1 MEAVAVA
8 GGAKGKSAA
17 ADRGSTADAEQAAI
31 PTVDAAQTVGVAVDA
46 VAEGAAVDAEET
58 KGPAFSE
65 FGNPMN
71 SRLKAIAIV
80 VGSLTAGW
88 LLRGMVAG
96 ERTIPAKRA
105 VTLTVAESAPPIIPT
120 ADHEQNWTPSDPDGS
135 ATDIATILAHRP
147 GMDRLNLLIEFLAK
161 ASGTEMAA
169 LAEAL
174 PVEWPIPRFNDD
186 LSAAPEFL
194 QWRLLFACWFELDAE
209 AAHAFS
215 LEKDDSILKRFA
227 LEAWAATDPDAAM
240 GAVVDGLQFRNSLG
254 RLGPMRPLDIG
265 YAVWRDDP
273 AKFWEMVMAP
283 GMWSPWGASIEVPE
297 QALLD
302 LTASDPESAAQ
313 RASQFRPDALDAVLN
328 RWATTS
334 PEAMMRWAFA
344 EQPGLPGLRASL
356 IFGSTD
362 RRILAIEALAKSDP
376 NKAAAWLEQHT
387 DSEGVPLN
395 AALASAWALQDASTA
410 MAWASDLIDPQQR
423 RDALVAVASATS
435 KTDPFGAAKVL
446 ASINWHVIDTPGI
459 GGVTQTIWRG
469 DSYITAMGTD
479 HIGNGQSVAIAVLR
493 ELASH
498 DPEAAMAY
506 VAEISDIDLHSEA
519 RESVW
524 ETIVEGNTN
533 IATEMAIVA
542 ATEQGETAP
551 LETLLRKLAR
561 EDPETAFHLAQEIT
575 ADLPTATATA
585 AFDTA
590 LGAMAAP
597 KLAAG
602 MISELDPQTQSLIS
616 PQVFRQI
623 TRDWSRADLT
633 GATAW
638 VSTLPPGIKRDV
650 ALSSLVSEIRTLNF
664 QTNFSSVLDL
674 AELIEDPSTRRSVA
688 TELFEQWQVE
698 APESLVQAVAD
709 ETLSAD
715 FREILSLQV
724 RIPNNPN

>member
-1 MEAVAVA
+1 M
-8 GGAKGKSAA
+8 
-17 ADRGSTADAEQAAI
+17 T
-31 PTVDAAQTVGVAVDA
+31 
-46 VAEGAAVDAEET
+46 
-58 KGPAFSE
+58 
-65 FGNPMN
+65 
-71 SRLKAIAIV
+71 
-80 VGSLTAGW
+80 
-88 LLRGMVAG
+88 
-96 ERTIPAKRA
+96 
-105 VTLTVAESAPPIIPT
+105 
-120 ADHEQNWTPSDPDGS
+120 
-135 ATDIATILAHRP
+135 
-147 GMDRLNLLIEFLAK
+147 
-161 ASGTEMAA
+161 
-169 LAEAL
+169 
-174 PVEWPIPRFNDD
+174 
-186 LSAAPEFL
+186 
-194 QWRLLFACWFELDAE
+194 
-209 AAHAFS
+209 
-215 LEKDDSILKRFA
+215 
-227 LEAWAATDPDAAM
+227 
-240 GAVVDGLQFRNSLG
+240 
-254 RLGPMRPLDIG
+254 
-265 YAVWRDDP
+265 
-273 AKFWEMVMAP
+273 
-283 GMWSPWGASIEVPE
+283 
-297 QALLD
+297 
-302 LTASDPESAAQ
+302 
-313 RASQFRPDALDAVLN
+313 
-328 RWATTS
+328 
-334 PEAMMRWAFA
+334 
-344 EQPGLPGLRASL
+344 
-356 IFGSTD
+356 
-362 RRILAIEALAKSDP
+362 
-376 NKAAAWLEQHT
+376 
-387 DSEGVPLN
+387 
-395 AALASAWALQDASTA
+395 
-410 MAWASDLIDPQQR
+410 
-423 RDALVAVASATS
+423 VASATS

-479 HIGNGQSVAIAVLR
+479 YIGNGQSVAIAVLR